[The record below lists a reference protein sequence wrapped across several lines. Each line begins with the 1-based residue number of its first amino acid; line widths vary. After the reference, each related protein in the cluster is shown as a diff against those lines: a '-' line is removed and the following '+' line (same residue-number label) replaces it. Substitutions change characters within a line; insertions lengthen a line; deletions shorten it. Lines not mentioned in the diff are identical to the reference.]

1 MRCIERQSLAAIAAV
16 AVWAGLFGCSAGN
29 DYEPRNG
36 DVVFQTSRS
45 SQSMAIQLATK
56 SPYSHMGIVYIR
68 EGKPFVYEAVQ
79 PVTLTPLAE
88 WVARGERGHFVAKRL
103 RDASSL
109 LTAETLQAMR
119 EVGERFAGK
128 DYDLY
133 FEWSDDR
140 IYCSELVW
148 KVFDEGAGIQLGA
161 RQTIADFD
169 LTHPAVQA
177 KLKERFGDRIPR
189 DEIVVSPV
197 AIFDAPQ
204 LETAYEN

>member
-1 MRCIERQSLAAIAAV
+1 MTVCAV
-16 AVWAGLFGCSAGN
+16 LGGCSVGSG
-29 DYEPRNG
+29 YEPRNG

-45 SQSMAIQLATK
+45 SQSLAIQLATK

-68 EGKPFVYEAVQ
+68 EGKPFVYEAIQ
-79 PVTLTPLAE
+79 PVTLTRLDD

-103 RDASSL
+103 KDAGAR
-109 LTAETLQAMR
+109 LTPERLQAMR

-140 IYCSELVW
+140 VYCSELVW
-148 KVFDEGAGIQLGA
+148 KVFDEGAGIELGDQ
-161 RQTIADFD
+161 QTIADFD

-177 KLKERFGDRIPR
+177 KLRERFGDRIPR
-189 DEIVVSPV
+189 DEVVVSPV

-204 LETAYEN
+204 LETVYET